1 MAASGRPADSRDLLV
16 KLCGM
21 LGSDFDG
28 ERAVAALKVTTM
40 LRQVGWSWDDIL
52 YPPGGSRRGPAAS
65 PVPEGSERPERPS
78 WERYA
83 GGLADWRADLAC
95 CRRYDLLLTAAE
107 RAFVCE
113 VVELLA
119 GGRAG
124 LRSSDHVQLASIAR
138 HIRRQLSNDAFRA
151 RAEAQA

>member
-1 MAASGRPADSRDLLV
+1 MDASAGPTDSRVLLV

-28 ERAVAALKVTTM
+28 ERAAAALKVTTM
-40 LRQVGWSWDDIL
+40 LRHIGWSWDDIL
-52 YPPGGSRRGPAAS
+52 HPPGGSGRGPAAA
-65 PVPEGSERPERPS
+65 PARDGSDRPERPS
-78 WERYA
+78 CYA
-83 GGLADWRADLAC
+83 GGFADWRADLAC

-113 VVELLA
+113 VVDLLA
-119 GGRAG
+119 GGRTG
-124 LRSSDHVQLASIAR
+124 LRSSDHAQLASTAR
-138 HIRRQLSNDAFRA
+138 RIRSQLSNRAFRA